1 MRFLSKYNRFMKR
14 FSLLSVFIF
23 LIGLCTC
30 VSCGYFISS
39 AVLSSFG
46 FGSSVASQSQKYY
59 AISVLKS
66 DNRTEIEQS
75 VPQLQAQNGAGFI
88 FENNSHFYLLA
99 SIYENV
105 NDAELVKT
113 NLRASGIEAEIVE
126 IDTQTIEIKGN
137 FTTEEKNIISQAIK
151 ANFEAYKKL
160 YDVSVSLDTGICDK
174 TNAKLECNK
183 VYSSIMTQ
191 IANLNSFFKEN
202 SPRISDLKSQLEKT
216 TSLLSNLNNE
226 TYSSKSQTFSSLV
239 KETYCK
245 ILFVGC

>member
-1 MRFLSKYNRFMKR
+1 MKKFSILSI
-14 FSLLSVFIF
+14 LIF
-23 LIGLCTC
+23 LFGICTC

-46 FGSSVASQSQKYY
+46 FGSSVASQSQKFY

-66 DNRTEIEQS
+66 DNRAEIEAS
-75 VPQLQAQNGAGFI
+75 TAQLQAQNGAGFI
-88 FENNSHFYLLA
+88 FEDDSSFYLLA

-105 NDAELVKT
+105 NDAQLVKT
-113 NLRASGIEAEIVE
+113 SLKASGIVAEIIE
-126 IDTQTIEIKGN
+126 INTQNIEIKGN
-137 FTTEEKNIISQAIK
+137 FTTEEKTIISQAIK

-160 YDVSVSLDTGICDK
+160 YDVSVSLDTGLCDK

-183 VYSSIMTQ
+183 VYSAVITQ

-216 TSLLSNLNNE
+216 SMLLSNLNNE
-226 TYSSKSQTFSSLV
+226 EYSSKSQTFSSLV